1 MSGSALL
8 SRLARGKRW
17 LVDDRCFVNCILGV
31 FEKLL
36 SDICEA
42 RAHILGFWHLF
53 FRMYYSH
60 FIPCIGGSLL
70 LHSIL

>member
-42 RAHILGFWHLF
+42 RAHILGFLASF
-53 FRMYYSH
+53 LSNV
-60 FIPCIGGSLL
+60 L
-70 LHSIL
+70 